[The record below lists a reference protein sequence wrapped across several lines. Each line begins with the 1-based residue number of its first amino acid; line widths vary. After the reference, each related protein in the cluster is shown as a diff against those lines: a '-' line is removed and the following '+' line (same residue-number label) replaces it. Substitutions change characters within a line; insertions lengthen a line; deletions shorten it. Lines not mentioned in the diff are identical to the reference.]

1 MPAINNIKRLVKPA
15 LARLVAQIRRPTD
28 EISSSGSCYCPI
40 CESRVQSFLPFGDP
54 PRASAR
60 CPICG
65 SLERHR
71 LDWLYF
77 KEKTDL
83 FDGAAKKMLHI
94 APEKF
99 LAGKFSEISNL
110 DYLSADLSSLRAM
123 VKMDITA
130 INYPANSFSII
141 YCSHVLEHVADDRKA
156 IAEFYRVLSPGGWAV
171 LQVPIMAQETYE
183 NPAIIE
189 PGERKKHFGQWDHV
203 RRCGP
208 DYVERIREA
217 GFAVQVFR
225 GTDLAPKADCAMM
238 GFDPNRLIF
247 SCRKP
252 LSGGNN
258 LQNGGV

>member
-1 MPAINNIKRLVKPA
+1 M
-15 LARLVAQIRRPTD
+15 
-28 EISSSGSCYCPI
+28 
-40 CESRVQSFLPFGDP
+40 
-54 PRASAR
+54 
-60 CPICG
+60 
-65 SLERHR
+65 
-71 LDWLYF
+71 
-77 KEKTDL
+77 KTDL
-83 FDGAAKKMLHI
+83 FDGTTKKIMLHI

-99 LAGKFSEISNL
+99 LAGKFCEINNL
-110 DYLSADLSSLRAM
+110 DYLSADLSSPRAM

-141 YCSHVLEHVADDRKA
+141 YCSHVLEHVVDDRKA

-171 LQVPIMAQETYE
+171 LQVPIMARETYE

-189 PGERKKHFGQWDHV
+189 PEERKKHFGQWDHV

-208 DYVERIREA
+208 DYVERISEA

-252 LSGGNN
+252 LSDGN
-258 LQNGGV
+258 